1 MRVDHEKKEI
11 VCSVGDLVHQ
21 STYRR
26 IGVERGD
33 GFRRMWIGQDIHSRR
48 AEQRANDDPNYRAE
62 VHVIHRTQ
70 VGAWSVTITGR
81 IDGLSIDKAAKRVCI
96 EEVKSIHFDLELEA
110 LSRSDKLQRHLYQ
123 LLLYAY
129 FLSGQPELEGFTFAP
144 QLALI
149 DLVSG
154 EAKLIDTEFE
164 RDKVAATLEQHLL
177 RVVEELDTASALRE
191 AKRAFADGLQF
202 PFDGMRPGQEE
213 IVASVARAIWQRD
226 ALLVSAPTGIGKT
239 MAVLYPAVRQS
250 LKLGKKLFVLTS
262 KTLQQDAAIE
272 ALRRLNDGSFR
283 VLRIRA
289 KQKMCAHTEMIC
301 HEDFCPFA
309 AQYSAKMQKSALL
322 SHLVTSMSY
331 FDPDITFELA
341 RDTEVC
347 PFEVSL
353 ELIEQADV
361 VVCDYNYIFDPYVG
375 LKAYSQENDYGDCVL
390 VVDEA
395 HNLVDRGRG
404 YYSPELQEKQFED
417 IKQHLMSRNCWLDG
431 WEELLAMLRAHFNEL
446 ACEAFGEDDEA
457 AAAAGGLWDDT
468 AAPSASL
475 GAGSAAGAPR
485 ARQGLCSPNRA
496 LFLEQR
502 VEWER
507 LVLEYIGWKI
517 DNRIAEEEDPLIDF
531 YFKLV
536 KLTNLLSEEGEE
548 IAHIIERTNEGL
560 KLKIFCKD
568 PSRFLGRIFE
578 SAHATIAL
586 SATLEPFDFYRKT
599 LGFPPDRT
607 AELSLPSPFP
617 RENRKIVVISE
628 VDTTYKKRADHYD
641 RIAANVAEIADAG
654 DGNFLALFPSYA
666 FLREI
671 SDRMPPITKRIM
683 IQRNDM
689 TDYERNAILD
699 ILRDKPRRGNLIMA
713 VSGGMYAEGIDYQ
726 GDMLSGVMV
735 VGPALPQVS
744 FEQELLKQYYDEQ
757 YGAGF
762 EFAYLIPGMTR
773 VVQSAG
779 RVIRSETDIGVIALL
794 CRRFTQESY
803 TRYFPMDWY
812 EESPRELVT
821 RKAAAD
827 VRSFF
832 DAKAAPQLR
841 MLF

>member
-11 VCSVGDLVHQ
+11 VCSVGDLVYE

-33 GFRRMWIGQDIHSRR
+33 GFRRMWIGQDIHSKR
-48 AEQRANDDPNYRAE
+48 AEQRANDDPHYRAE
-62 VHVIHRTQ
+62 VHVIHKTSI
-70 VGAWSVTITGR
+70 GGWAITITGR
-81 IDGLSIDKAAKRVCI
+81 IDGLSVDKERKRVAI
-96 EEVKSIHFDLELEA
+96 EEVKSIHFDLELDS
-110 LSRSDKLQRHLYQ
+110 LMRSEKLQRHLYQ

-129 FLSGQPELEGFTFAP
+129 FLSSQPDLDGFEFAP
-144 QLALI
+144 QLVLI

-154 EAKLIDTEFE
+154 EAKVIDTKFD
-164 RDKVAATLEQHLL
+164 RAKVGATLEGHLARL
-177 RVVEELDTASALRE
+177 IEDIDVASALRL
-191 AKRAFADGLQF
+191 AKRAYADALEF
-202 PFDGMRPGQEE
+202 PFDGMRPGQDE
-213 IVASVARAIWQRD
+213 IVSGVARAIWQRD

-239 MAVLYPAVRQS
+239 MAVLYPAVKQS
-250 LKLGKKLFVLTS
+250 LKLGKKLFFLTS
-262 KTLQQDAAIE
+262 KTLQQEAAVE

-289 KQKMCAHTEMIC
+289 KQKMCAHSEMIC

-309 AQYSAKMQKSALL
+309 AQYSAKMAKSGLL

-341 RDTEVC
+341 RETEVC

-361 VVCDYNYIFDPYVG
+361 IVCDYNYIFDPYVG

-404 YYSPELQEKQFED
+404 YYSPELHEKQFDD
-417 IKQHLMSRNCWLDG
+417 IKRHLMTRNCWIEG
-431 WEELLAMLRAHFNEL
+431 WEELLEMLRDHFHQL
-446 ACEAFGEDDEA
+446 AEVLEGEVRQSLCE
-457 AAAAGGLWDDT
+457 
-468 AAPSASL
+468 PS
-475 GAGSAAGAPR
+475 R
-485 ARQGLCSPNRA
+485 E

-507 LVLEYIGWKI
+507 IVLEYIGWKI
-517 DNRIAEEEDPLIDF
+517 DNRIAEEDDPLIDF

-536 KLTNLLSEEGEE
+536 RVTNLLAEECDEL
-548 IAHIIERTNEGL
+548 AHLIERTNEGL
-560 KLKIFCKD
+560 KLKVFCKD
-568 PSRFLGRIFE
+568 PSRFLGKIFD
-578 SAHATIAL
+578 SAHATVAL

-599 LGFPPDRT
+599 LGFPEERT
-607 AELSLPSPFP
+607 AELSLGSPFP
-617 RENRKIVVISE
+617 RQNRKIVVIPE
-628 VDTTYKKRADHYD
+628 VDTTWKRRADHYEK
-641 RIAANVAEIADAG
+641 IAETVAEIADAG

-666 FLREI
+666 FLREVA
-671 SDRMPPITKRIM
+671 DRMPAVTKRVM
-683 IQRNDM
+683 VQRNDM

-699 ILRDKPRRGNLIMA
+699 ILRDRPRRGNLILA

-779 RVIRSETDIGVIALL
+779 RVIRSETDVGVIALL
-794 CRRFTQESY
+794 CKRFTQESY
-803 TRYFPMDWY
+803 TRYFPTDWY
-812 EESPRELVT
+812 EESPRELVS
-821 RKAAAD
+821 RKPASE

-832 DAKAAPQLR
+832 EARHSGRSEGSTPQLR
-841 MLF
+841 IVF

>member
-1 MRVDHEKKEI
+1 VRVDHEKREI
-11 VCSVGDLVHQ
+11 VCAVGDLVHE

-33 GFRRMWIGQDIHSRR
+33 GFRRMWIGQDIHTRR
-48 AEQRANDDPNYRAE
+48 AEQRANEDPHYRAE
-62 VHVIHRTQ
+62 VHVVHR
-70 VGAWSVTITGR
+70 VSLGGWSVTITGR
-81 IDGLSIDKAAKRVCI
+81 IDGLSIDKEQKIVSI

-110 LSRSDKLQRHLYQ
+110 LYRSEKLQRHLYQ

-129 FLSGQPELEGFTFAP
+129 FLSGQPDLDGYTFKP

-154 EAKLIDTEFE
+154 EAKIVDTEFD
-164 RDKVAATLEQHLL
+164 RAKVESTLHATLAKLIE
-177 RVVEELDTASALRE
+177 DIDAAAALRL
-191 AKRAFADGLQF
+191 AKRAFADSLEF
-202 PFDGMRPGQEE
+202 PFESVRPGQEA
-213 IVASVARAIWQRD
+213 IVSAVARAVYQRD

-239 MAVLYPAVRQS
+239 MAVLYPAVKQS
-250 LKLGKKLFVLTS
+250 LKLGKKLFFLTS
-262 KTLQQDAAIE
+262 KTLQQDAAVE

-289 KQKMCAHTEMIC
+289 KSKMCAHTEMIC
-301 HEDFCPFA
+301 HEDFCPYA
-309 AQYSAKMQKSALL
+309 AQYSAKMEKSGLV

-331 FDPDITFELA
+331 FDPEITFELA
-341 RDTEVC
+341 REHEVC

-361 VVCDYNYIFDPYVG
+361 IVCDYNYIFDPYVG

-404 YYSPELQEKQFED
+404 YYSPELHEKQFD
-417 IKQHLMSRNCWLDG
+417 GIRNLMMARNCWLDG
-431 WEELLAMLRAHFNEL
+431 WEELLEMLRLHFHEL
-446 ACEAFGEDDEA
+446 ASGAFEDNGPGVA
-457 AAAAGGLWDDT
+457 IA
-468 AAPSASL
+468 
-475 GAGSAAGAPR
+475 
-485 ARQGLCSPNRA
+485 LCSPDRE
-496 LFLEQR
+496 LFMDQR
-502 VEWER
+502 TEWER

-536 KLTNLLSEEGEE
+536 KFTNLLAEDGDEF
-548 IAHIIERTNEGL
+548 AHLIERTGDGL
-560 KLKIFCKD
+560 RLKIFCKD
-568 PSRFLGRIFE
+568 PSRFLGKIFD
-578 SAHATIAL
+578 SAHATVAL
-586 SATLEPFDFYRKT
+586 SATLEPFEFYRKT
-599 LGFPPDRT
+599 LGFPNDRT

-617 RENRKIVVISE
+617 RDNRKIIVVPE
-628 VDTTYKKRADHYD
+628 VDTTFKRRADHYD
-641 RIAANVAEIADAG
+641 RIAETVAQIADAA

-671 SDRMPPITKRIM
+671 AERMPPTEKRVT

-699 ILRDKPRRGNLIMA
+699 ILRMRGRKGNLILA

-735 VGPALPQVS
+735 IGPALPQVS

-779 RVIRSETDIGVIALL
+779 RVIRSETDVGVIALL
-794 CRRFTQESY
+794 CKRFTQASY
-803 TRYFPMDWY
+803 TRYFPSDWY
-812 EESPRELVT
+812 EESPRELVS
-821 RKAAAD
+821 RKPASE

-832 DAKAAPQLR
+832 EAKSTPQLR

>member
-1 MRVDHEKKEI
+1 MRVDYEKREI
-11 VCSVGDLVHQ
+11 VCAVGDLVHE

-48 AEQRANDDPNYRAE
+48 AEQRANEDPLYRAE
-62 VHVIHRTQ
+62 VHVVHRLTL
-70 VGAWSVTITGR
+70 GGWSVTITGR
-81 IDGLSIDKAAKRVCI
+81 IDGLSIDKEQKTVNI

-110 LSRSDKLQRHLYQ
+110 LYRSEKLQRHLYQ

-129 FLSGQPELEGFTFAP
+129 FLSSQPELDGFAFKP

-154 EAKLIDTEFE
+154 EAKIVDTEFDRARVE
-164 RDKVAATLEQHLL
+164 STLHAHVAKLIEDLE
-177 RVVEELDTASALRE
+177 TAAALRT
-191 AKRAFADGLQF
+191 AKRAFADTLEF
-202 PFDGMRPGQEE
+202 PFDVVRPGQEA
-213 IVASVARAIWQRD
+213 IVSAVARGVYQRD

-239 MAVLYPAVRQS
+239 MAVLYPAVKQS
-250 LKLGKKLFVLTS
+250 LKLGKKLFFLTS
-262 KTLQQDAAIE
+262 KTLQQDAAVE

-289 KQKMCAHTEMIC
+289 KSKMCAHTEMIC

-309 AQYSAKMQKSALL
+309 AQYSSKMEKSGLL

-331 FDPDITFELA
+331 FDPDITFEIA
-341 RDTEVC
+341 RDHEVC

-361 VVCDYNYIFDPYVG
+361 IVCDYNYIFDPYVG
-375 LKAYSQENDYGDCVL
+375 LKTYSQENDYGDCVL

-404 YYSPELQEKQFED
+404 YYSPELHEKQFDE
-417 IKQHLMSRNCWLDG
+417 IRNLMMSRNCWIDG
-431 WEELLAMLRAHFNEL
+431 WEELLEILRAHFREL
-446 ACEAFGEDDEA
+446 AAEAFDDV
-457 AAAAGGLWDDT
+457 AGDESRVAGDLWQD
-468 AAPSASL
+468 
-475 GAGSAAGAPR
+475 GSPQLATRNP
-485 ARQGLCSPNRA
+485 QPQISLCSPSRE
-496 LFLEQR
+496 LFMEQR
-502 VEWER
+502 TEWER

-536 KLTNLLSEEGEE
+536 KFTNLLAEDGEE
-548 IAHIIERTNEGL
+548 FAHLVERTSDGIR
-560 KLKIFCKD
+560 LKIFCKD
-568 PSRFLGRIFE
+568 PSRFLGKIFD

-586 SATLEPFDFYRKT
+586 SATLEPFEFYRKT
-599 LGFPPDRT
+599 LGFPGDRT

-617 RENRKIVVISE
+617 RDNRKIVVVSE
-628 VDTTYKKRADHYD
+628 VDTTYKRRADHYT
-641 RIAANVAEIADAG
+641 RIAENVAQISDAG

-671 SDRMPPITKRIM
+671 AERMPPTEKRVM

-699 ILRDKPRRGNLIMA
+699 ILRTRGRKGNLILA

-779 RVIRSETDIGVIALL
+779 RVIRSETDVGVIALL
-794 CRRFTQESY
+794 CKRFTQESY
-803 TRYFPMDWY
+803 TRYFPADWY
-812 EESPRELVT
+812 EESPRELVS
-821 RKAAAD
+821 RKPASEI
-827 VRSFF
+827 RSFF
-832 DAKAAPQLR
+832 DAKATPQLR

>member
-1 MRVDHEKKEI
+1 VRVDYEKQEI
-11 VCSVGDLVHQ
+11 VCAVGDLVYE

-33 GFRRMWIGQDIHSRR
+33 GFRRMWIGQDIHTQR
-48 AEQRANDDPNYRAE
+48 AEQRAGEDPRYRAE
-62 VHVIHRTQ
+62 VHVVHRTSL
-70 VGAWSVTITGR
+70 GGWSVTITGR
-81 IDGLSIDKAAKRVCI
+81 IDGLSVDKEAKRVNI
-96 EEVKSIHFDLELEA
+96 EEVKSIHFDLELES
-110 LSRSDKLQRHLYQ
+110 LMRSEKLQRHLYQ

-129 FLSGQPELEGFTFAP
+129 FLSSQPDFEGFAFEP
-144 QLALI
+144 QLVLI

-154 EAKLIDTEFE
+154 ETKLVDAEFDRDRVRATLEASLAKLI
-164 RDKVAATLEQHLL
+164 
-177 RVVEELDTASALRE
+177 EELDTAAALRI
-191 AKRAFADGLQF
+191 AKRAFADTLHF
-202 PFDGMRPGQEE
+202 PFDAMRPGQEE
-213 IVASVARAIWQRD
+213 IVSAVARAVYQRD
-226 ALLVSAPTGIGKT
+226 SLLVSAPTGIGKT
-239 MAVLYPAVRQS
+239 MAVLYPALRQS

-262 KTLQQDAAIE
+262 KTLQQDAAIN
-272 ALRRLNDGSFR
+272 ALRLLNDGSFR

-289 KQKMCAHTEMIC
+289 KSKMCAHTEMIC

-309 AQYSAKMQKSALL
+309 ARYSEKMEKSGLL

-331 FDPDITFELA
+331 FDPELTFALA
-341 RDTEVC
+341 RDREVC

-375 LKAYSQENDYGDCVL
+375 LKAYQQEHDYGDCVL

-404 YYSPELQEKQFED
+404 YYSPELHEKSFDD
-417 IKQHLMSRNCWLDG
+417 IKQHLLTRNCWIEG
-431 WEELLAMLRAHFNEL
+431 WEELLELLRDHFHEL
-446 ACEAFGEDDEA
+446 AQVLEDDVKQALCE
-457 AAAAGGLWDDT
+457 
-468 AAPSASL
+468 PS
-475 GAGSAAGAPR
+475 R
-485 ARQGLCSPNRA
+485 E

-502 VEWER
+502 TEWER
-507 LVLEYIGWKI
+507 LVLAYIGWKI
-517 DNRIAEEEDPLIDF
+517 DNRIAEEDDPLIDF

-536 KLTNLLSEEGEE
+536 KFTNLLAEDGDEF
-548 IAHIIERTNEGL
+548 AHMVEKTNDGI

-568 PSRFLGRIFE
+568 PSRFLGKIFD
-578 SAHATIAL
+578 SAHATVAL

-599 LGFPPDRT
+599 LGFPEDRT

-617 RENRKIVVISE
+617 RDNRKIVVVSE
-628 VDTTYKKRADHYD
+628 VDTTYKRRADHYD
-641 RIAANVAEIADAG
+641 RIATNVADIADAA

-671 SDRMPPITKRIM
+671 AERMPPIRKHVM
-683 IQRNDM
+683 VQRTDM

-699 ILRDKPRRGNLIMA
+699 ILRDRPKKGNLILA

-726 GDMLSGVMV
+726 GDMLAGVMV
-735 VGPALPQVS
+735 IGPALPQVS

-794 CRRFTQESY
+794 CKRFTQESY
-803 TRYFPMDWY
+803 TRYFPADWY
-812 EESPRELVT
+812 EESPRELVS
-821 RKAAAD
+821 RKPALD
-827 VRSFF
+827 VRAFF
-832 DAKAAPQLR
+832 EEKAVKPQLR
-841 MLF
+841 LVF

>member
-1 MRVDHEKKEI
+1 MRVDYEKREI
-11 VCSVGDLVHQ
+11 VCSVGDLVQ
-21 STYRR
+21 GSTYRR

-33 GFRRMWIGQDIHSRR
+33 GFRRMWIGQDIHTRR
-48 AEQRANDDPNYRAE
+48 AEQRANEDPHYRAE
-62 VHVIHRTQ
+62 VHVVHRMTM
-70 VGAWSVTITGR
+70 GAWSVTITGR
-81 IDGLSIDKAAKRVCI
+81 VDGLSVDKEAQRVNI

-110 LSRSDKLQRHLYQ
+110 LYRSDKLQRHLYQ
-123 LLLYAY
+123 LLLYAL
-129 FLSGQPELEGFTFAP
+129 FLSGQPELQGFVFAP
-144 QLALI
+144 QLVLI

-154 EAKLIDTEFE
+154 EARIIDTDFD
-164 RDKVAATLEQHLL
+164 RDRVAATLEGSIAKLIEDLETAAAL
-177 RVVEELDTASALRE
+177 RV
-191 AKRAFADGLQF
+191 AKRAFADTLTF
-202 PFDGMRPGQEE
+202 PFDVIRPGQEE
-213 IVASVARAIWQRD
+213 IVSAVARAVYQRD
-226 ALLVSAPTGIGKT
+226 SLLVSAPTGIGKT

-250 LKLGKKLFVLTS
+250 LKLGKKLFFLTS

-289 KQKMCAHTEMIC
+289 KSKMCAHTEMIC

-309 AQYSAKMQKSALL
+309 AQYSSKMEKSGLL

-331 FDPDITFELA
+331 FDPDITFAAA
-341 RDTEVC
+341 REHEVC

-361 VVCDYNYIFDPYVG
+361 IVCDYNYIFDPYVG

-395 HNLVDRGRG
+395 HNLVDRGRA
-404 YYSPELQEKQFED
+404 YYSPELHEKAFED
-417 IKQHLMSRNCWLDG
+417 IKRHMMSRNCWIEG
-431 WEELLAMLRAHFNEL
+431 WEELLEMLRCHFAEL
-446 ACEAFGEDDEA
+446 AAVLEGDVKQSLCE
-457 AAAAGGLWDDT
+457 
-468 AAPSASL
+468 PS
-475 GAGSAAGAPR
+475 R
-485 ARQGLCSPNRA
+485 E
-496 LFLEQR
+496 LFVEQR
-502 VEWER
+502 TEWER
-507 LVLEYIGWKI
+507 IVLEYIGWKI

-536 KLTNLLSEEGEE
+536 KFTNLLSEDSDEF
-548 IAHIIERTNEGL
+548 AHIVERTTEGIR
-560 KLKIFCKD
+560 LKIFCKD
-568 PSRFLGRIFE
+568 PSKFLGRIFD

-586 SATLEPFDFYRKT
+586 SATLEPFEFYRRT
-599 LGFPPDRT
+599 LGFPDDRT

-617 RENRKIVVISE
+617 RDNRKIVIVSE
-628 VDTTYKKRADHYD
+628 VDTTYKRRADHYE
-641 RIAANVAEIADAG
+641 RIAQNVAQIADSG

-666 FLREI
+666 FLREV
-671 SDRMPPITKRIM
+671 SERMPPIEKRVM
-683 IQRNDM
+683 VQRNDM

-699 ILRDKPRRGNLIMA
+699 ILRSRGRKGNLILA

-757 YGAGF
+757 YGSGF

-794 CRRFTQESY
+794 CKRFTQESY
-803 TRYFPMDWY
+803 TRYFPTDWY
-812 EESPRELVT
+812 EESPRELVS
-821 RKAAAD
+821 RKPASEIRA
-827 VRSFF
+827 FF
-832 DAKAAPQLR
+832 EEKTAKPQLR

>member
-1 MRVDHEKKEI
+1 MRVDHDKKEI
-11 VCSVGDLVHQ
+11 VCAVGDLVYE

-33 GFRRMWIGQDIHSRR
+33 GFRRMWIGQDIHARR
-48 AEQRANDDPNYRAE
+48 AEERANEDPHYRAE
-62 VHVIHRTQ
+62 VHVVHRTS
-70 VGAWSVTITGR
+70 VGAWSVTVTGR
-81 IDGLSIDKAAKRVCI
+81 IDGLSIDKDAKVVCI

-129 FLSGQPELEGFTFAP
+129 FLSSQPDLEGFTFAP
-144 QLALI
+144 QLVLI

-154 EAKLIDTEFE
+154 EPKVIETEFDREKVRATLEEQLAKLIEDI
-164 RDKVAATLEQHLL
+164 DV
-177 RVVEELDTASALRE
+177 ASALRV
-191 AKRAFADGLQF
+191 AKRAYADALQF
-202 PFDGMRPGQEE
+202 PFDEMRPGQEA
-213 IVASVARAIWQRD
+213 IVSSVARAIWQRD

-250 LKLGKKLFVLTS
+250 LKLGKKLFFLTS
-262 KTLQQDAAIE
+262 KTLQQDAAVE

-309 AQYSAKMQKSALL
+309 AQYSAKMQKSGLL

-331 FDPDITFELA
+331 FDPDVTFELA
-341 RDTEVC
+341 RETEVC

-404 YYSPELQEKQFED
+404 YYSPELHEKQFDE
-417 IKQHLMSRNCWLDG
+417 ITRHLMTRNCWIEG
-431 WEELLAMLRAHFNEL
+431 WEELLAMLRDHLHEL
-446 ACEAFGEDDEA
+446 AGSIDEES
-457 AAAAGGLWDDT
+457 GLKQ
-468 AAPSASL
+468 A
-475 GAGSAAGAPR
+475 
-485 ARQGLCSPNRA
+485 LCSPSRE

-517 DNRIAEEEDPLIDF
+517 ENRIAEEEDPLIDF

-536 KLTNLLSEEGEE
+536 KLTNLLSEDGEE
-548 IAHIIERTNEGL
+548 LAHIIERTGEGL

-568 PSRFLGRIFE
+568 PSRFLGKIFE
-578 SAHATIAL
+578 SAHATVAL

-599 LGFPPDRT
+599 LGFPDERT

-617 RENRKIVVISE
+617 RDNRKIVVVSE
-628 VDTTYKKRADHYD
+628 VDTTYKNRAEHYD
-641 RIAANVAEIADAG
+641 RIAAMVGEIADAG

-671 SDRMPPITKRIM
+671 SERMPPVTKRVM
-683 IQRNDM
+683 VQRNDM

-699 ILRDKPRRGNLIMA
+699 ILRDKPRRGNLILA

-757 YGAGF
+757 YGSGF

-779 RVIRSETDIGVIALL
+779 RVIRSETDVGVIALL
-794 CRRFTQESY
+794 CKRFTQATY
-803 TRYFPMDWY
+803 TRYFPADWY

-821 RKAAAD
+821 RRAATD

-832 DAKAAPQLR
+832 DAKSTPQLR
-841 MLF
+841 IVF

>member
-1 MRVDHEKKEI
+1 MRVDHEKREI
-11 VCSVGDLVHQ
+11 VCAVGDLVYE

-33 GFRRMWIGQDIHSRR
+33 GFRRMWIGQDIHTRR
-48 AEQRANDDPNYRAE
+48 AEERAGADPHYRAE
-62 VHVIHRTQ
+62 VHVVHRTN
-70 VGAWSVTITGR
+70 VGGWSVTVTGR
-81 IDGLSIDKAAKRVCI
+81 IDGLSIDKEAKRVSI

-110 LSRSDKLQRHLYQ
+110 LYRSEKLQRHLYQ

-129 FLSGQPELEGFTFAP
+129 FLSSQPDLDGFTFAP
-144 QLALI
+144 QLVLI

-154 EAKLIDTEFE
+154 EAKTIDTEFDRE
-164 RDKVAATLEQHLL
+164 RIGATLEASLVKL
-177 RVVEELDTASALRE
+177 VEDLETASALRV
-191 AKRAFADGLQF
+191 AKRAFADALQF
-202 PFDGMRPGQEE
+202 PFDVMRPGQQDM
-213 IVASVARAIWQRD
+213 ISAVARAVYQRD
-226 ALLVSAPTGIGKT
+226 ALLISAPTGIGKT

-250 LKLGKKLFVLTS
+250 LKLGKKLFFLTS
-262 KTLQQDAAIE
+262 KTLQQDAAVE
-272 ALRRLNDGSFR
+272 ALKRLNDGSFR
-283 VLRIRA
+283 VLRIRS
-289 KQKMCAHTEMIC
+289 KQKMCAHSEMIC

-309 AQYSAKMQKSALL
+309 ARYTEKMTKSGLL
-322 SHLVTSMSY
+322 TNIVTGMSY
-331 FDPDITFELA
+331 YDPDITFELSKS
-341 RDTEVC
+341 TEVC

-361 VVCDYNYIFDPYVG
+361 IVCDYNYIFDPYVG

-404 YYSPELQEKQFED
+404 YYSPELHEKSFDE
-417 IKQHLMSRNCWLDG
+417 IRNHLMARNCWLDG
-431 WEELLAMLRAHFNEL
+431 WEELLELLRAHFHEL
-446 ACEAFGEDDEA
+446 GSILEDDAKQSLCE
-457 AAAAGGLWDDT
+457 
-468 AAPSASL
+468 PS
-475 GAGSAAGAPR
+475 R
-485 ARQGLCSPNRA
+485 E
-496 LFLEQR
+496 LFMEQR

-517 DNRIAEEEDPLIDF
+517 ENRIAEEDDPLIDF
-531 YFKLV
+531 YFRLV
-536 KLTNLLSEEGEE
+536 KFTNLLAEDGDE
-548 IAHIIERTNEGL
+548 IAHLVEKTNDGI

-568 PSRFLGRIFE
+568 PARFLGKIFD

-586 SATLEPFDFYRKT
+586 SATLEPFEFYRRT
-599 LGFPPDRT
+599 LGFPHTRV

-617 RENRKIVVISE
+617 RDNRKIVVIPE
-628 VDTTYKKRADHYD
+628 VDTTYKRRADHYE
-641 RIAANVAEIADAG
+641 RIAENIADIADAG

-666 FLREI
+666 FLREVAE
-671 SDRMPPITKRIM
+671 RMPPTAKRVM
-683 IQRNDM
+683 VQRTDM

-699 ILRDKPRRGNLIMA
+699 ILRDRPKKGNLILA
-713 VSGGMYAEGIDYQ
+713 VSGGMYAEGVDYQ

-779 RVIRSETDIGVIALL
+779 RVIRSETDVGIIALL
-794 CRRFTQESY
+794 CKRFTQESY
-803 TRYFPMDWY
+803 TRYFPADWY
-812 EESPRELVT
+812 EDSPRELVS
-821 RKAAAD
+821 RKPASEI
-827 VRSFF
+827 RSFF
-832 DAKAAPQLR
+832 ELHHAPQLR

>member
-1 MRVDHEKKEI
+1 MRVDHEKREI
-11 VCSVGDLVHQ
+11 VCAVGDLVYE

-48 AEQRANDDPNYRAE
+48 AELRANEDPHYRAE
-62 VHVIHRTQ
+62 VHVVHRTTI
-70 VGAWSVTITGR
+70 GGWSVTVTGR
-81 IDGLSIDKAAKRVCI
+81 VDGLSIDREAKRVSI

-110 LSRSDKLQRHLYQ
+110 LYRSEKLQRHLYQ
-123 LLLYAY
+123 LLLYAL
-129 FLSGQPELEGFTFAP
+129 FLSGQPDLEGYVFAP
-144 QLALI
+144 QLVLI

-154 EAKLIDTEFE
+154 DTRIVDTEFDRE
-164 RDKVAATLEQHLL
+164 SVAATLRASLAKLIGELETAAAL
-177 RVVEELDTASALRE
+177 RV
-191 AKRAFADGLQF
+191 AKRAFADTLAF
-202 PFDGMRPGQEE
+202 PFDAMRPGQDE
-213 IVASVARAIWQRD
+213 IVSSVARAVWQRD

-239 MAVLYPAVRQS
+239 MAVLFPAVRQS
-250 LKLGKKLFVLTS
+250 LKLGKKLFFLTS
-262 KTLQQDAAIE
+262 KTLQQDTAVE

-283 VLRIRA
+283 VLRIRS

-309 AQYSAKMQKSALL
+309 AQYSQKMEKSALMT
-322 SHLVTSMSY
+322 HLVTSMSY
-331 FDPDITFELA
+331 FDPDVTFAMA

-361 VVCDYNYIFDPYVG
+361 IVCDYNYIFDPYVG
-375 LKAYSQENDYGDCVL
+375 LKAYQQDNEYGDCVL

-404 YYSPELQEKQFED
+404 YYSPELHEEQFD
-417 IKQHLMSRNCWLDG
+417 AIRQHMMTRNCWIEG
-431 WEELLAMLRAHFNEL
+431 WERLLDDLRAHFHEL
-446 ACEAFGEDDEA
+446 ALNLEDD
-457 AAAAGGLWDDT
+457 LKQ
-468 AAPSASL
+468 S
-475 GAGSAAGAPR
+475 
-485 ARQGLCSPNRA
+485 LCSPSRE

-502 VEWER
+502 TIWER
-507 LVLEYIGWKI
+507 IVLEYIGWKI
-517 DNRIAEEEDPLIDF
+517 DNKIAEEEDPLIDF

-536 KLTNLLSEEGEE
+536 KFANLLAEDGDEF
-548 IAHIIERTNEGL
+548 AHLIERTSGGL

-568 PSRFLGRIFE
+568 PSRFLGRIFD

-586 SATLEPFDFYRKT
+586 SATLEPFEFYKKT
-599 LGFPPDRT
+599 LGFPNDRT

-617 RENRKIVVISE
+617 RENRKIVVVSE
-628 VDTTYKKRADHYD
+628 VDTTYKRRADHYE
-641 RIAANVAEIADAG
+641 RIAETVADIADAG
-654 DGNFLALFPSYA
+654 AGNFLALFPSYA
-666 FLREI
+666 FLREV
-671 SDRMPPITKRIM
+671 SERMPPTEKRVT

-689 TDYERNAILD
+689 TDYERNAVLD
-699 ILRDKPRRGNLIMA
+699 ILRERSRKGNLILA

-779 RVIRSETDIGVIALL
+779 RVIRSETDIGIIALL
-794 CRRFTQESY
+794 CKRFTQETY
-803 TRYFPMDWY
+803 TRYFPADWY
-812 EESPRELVT
+812 EETPRELVS
-821 RKAAAD
+821 KKPASE

-832 DAKAAPQLR
+832 EAKSTPQLR

>member
-1 MRVDHEKKEI
+1 MRVDHEKREI
-11 VCSVGDLVHQ
+11 VCAVGDLIYE

-33 GFRRMWIGQDIHSRR
+33 GFRRMWIGQDIHTRR
-48 AEQRANDDPNYRAE
+48 AEQRANEDPHYRAE
-62 VHVIHRTQ
+62 VHVVHRTTL
-70 VGAWSVTITGR
+70 GGWSVTITGR
-81 IDGLSIDKAAKRVCI
+81 IDGLSVDKEAKRVSI
-96 EEVKSIHFDLELEA
+96 EEVKSIHFDLELES
-110 LSRSDKLQRHLYQ
+110 LMRSEKLQRHLYQ

-129 FLSGQPELEGFTFAP
+129 FLSSQPDFEGFVFAP

-154 EAKLIDTEFE
+154 EAKVIDTEFD
-164 RDKVAATLEQHLL
+164 RDRVGATLEASLVKL
-177 RVVEELDTASALRE
+177 IEDLDTAAALRV
-191 AKRAFADGLQF
+191 AKRAFADTLQF
-202 PFDGMRPGQEE
+202 PFDGMRGGQEE
-213 IVASVARAIWQRD
+213 IIASVARAVYQRD

-239 MAVLYPAVRQS
+239 MAVLYPAVKQS
-250 LKLGKKLFVLTS
+250 LKLGKKLFFLTS
-262 KTLQQDAAIE
+262 KTLQQDAAVE

-309 AQYSAKMQKSALL
+309 AQYSQKMQKSGLL
-322 SHLVTSMSY
+322 EHLVTSMSY
-331 FDPDITFELA
+331 FDPDVTFELA
-341 RDTEVC
+341 RETEVC

-361 VVCDYNYIFDPYVG
+361 IVCDYNYIFDPYVG
-375 LKAYSQENDYGDCVL
+375 LKTYSQENDYGDCVL

-404 YYSPELQEKQFED
+404 YYSPELHEKQFD
-417 IKQHLMSRNCWLDG
+417 QIRDVFMSRNCWIDG
-431 WEELLAMLRAHFNEL
+431 WEELLEMLRVHFHEL
-446 ACEAFGEDDEA
+446 AAVLEDDMKQALCE
-457 AAAAGGLWDDT
+457 
-468 AAPSASL
+468 PS
-475 GAGSAAGAPR
+475 R
-485 ARQGLCSPNRA
+485 E

-502 VEWER
+502 TEWER
-507 LVLEYIGWKI
+507 VVLEYIGWKI
-517 DNRIAEEEDPLIDF
+517 DNRIAEEDDPLIDF

-536 KLTNLLSEEGEE
+536 KFTNLLAEDGDEF
-548 IAHIIERTNEGL
+548 AHIVERTDDGIR
-560 KLKIFCKD
+560 LKIFCKD
-568 PSRFLGRIFE
+568 PSRFLGKIFD

-586 SATLEPFDFYRKT
+586 SATLEPFEFYRRT
-599 LGFPPDRT
+599 LGFPNDRT

-617 RENRKIVVISE
+617 RENRKIVVVSE
-628 VDTTYKKRADHYD
+628 VDTTYKRRADHYEK
-641 RIAANVAEIADAG
+641 IALTVADIADAG

-671 SDRMPPITKRIM
+671 AERMPPTAKRVM
-683 IQRNDM
+683 VQRNDM

-699 ILRDKPRRGNLIMA
+699 ILRDRPKRGNLILA

-779 RVIRSETDIGVIALL
+779 RVIRSEHDIGVIALL

-803 TRYFPMDWY
+803 TRYFPSDWY
-812 EESPRELVT
+812 EESPRELVS
-821 RKAAAD
+821 RKAAVD

-832 DAKAAPQLR
+832 DAKTTKPQLR
-841 MLF
+841 LVF

>member
-1 MRVDHEKKEI
+1 VRVDYEKREI
-11 VCSVGDLVHQ
+11 VCSVGDLVQ
-21 STYRR
+21 GSTYRR

-33 GFRRMWIGQDIHSRR
+33 GFRRMWIGQEVHSRR
-48 AEQRANDDPNYRAE
+48 AEQRANEDPHYRAE
-62 VHVIHRTQ
+62 VHVVHRMS
-70 VGAWSVTITGR
+70 VGGWGVTITGR
-81 IDGLSIDKAAKRVCI
+81 VDGLSVDKEAQRVSI

-110 LSRSDKLQRHLYQ
+110 LYRSEKLQRHLYQ
-123 LLLYAY
+123 LLLYAL
-129 FLSGQPELEGFTFAP
+129 FLCDQPELQGFVFAP
-144 QLALI
+144 QLVLI

-154 EAKLIDTEFE
+154 EAKVIDTEFD
-164 RDKVAATLEQHLL
+164 RDRVAATLEGSIARLIEALETAAAL
-177 RVVEELDTASALRE
+177 RV
-191 AKRAFADGLQF
+191 AKRAFADTLQF
-202 PFDGMRPGQEE
+202 PFDIIRPGQDE
-213 IVASVARAIWQRD
+213 IVSAVARAVYQRD
-226 ALLVSAPTGIGKT
+226 SLLVSAPTGIGKT
-239 MAVLYPAVRQS
+239 MAVLYPAVKQS
-250 LKLGKKLFVLTS
+250 LKLGKKLFFLTS
-262 KTLQQDAAIE
+262 KTLQQDAAVE

-289 KQKMCAHTEMIC
+289 KSKMCAHTEMIC

-309 AQYSAKMQKSALL
+309 AQYSSKMEKSGLL

-331 FDPDITFELA
+331 FDPDITFEAA
-341 RDTEVC
+341 REHEVC

-395 HNLVDRGRG
+395 HNLVDRGRA
-404 YYSPELQEKQFED
+404 YYSPELHEKAFED
-417 IKQHLMSRNCWLDG
+417 IKRHMMSRNCWIEG
-431 WEELLAMLRAHFNEL
+431 WEELIEMLRVHFEEL
-446 ACEAFGEDDEA
+446 AGVLEGDVRQSLCE
-457 AAAAGGLWDDT
+457 
-468 AAPSASL
+468 PS
-475 GAGSAAGAPR
+475 R
-485 ARQGLCSPNRA
+485 E
-496 LFLEQR
+496 LFVEQR
-502 VEWER
+502 TEWER
-507 LVLEYIGWKI
+507 IVLEYIGWKI

-536 KLTNLLSEEGEE
+536 KFTNLLTEDGDEF
-548 IAHIIERTNEGL
+548 AHMVEKTNEGL

-568 PSRFLGRIFE
+568 PSKFLGKIFD
-578 SAHATIAL
+578 SAHATVAL
-586 SATLEPFDFYRKT
+586 SATLEPFEFYRRT
-599 LGFPPDRT
+599 LGFPEDRT

-617 RENRKIVVISE
+617 RDNRKIVVIPE
-628 VDTTYKKRADHYD
+628 VDTTYKRRADHYE
-641 RIAANVAEIADAG
+641 RIAETVAQIADSG

-666 FLREI
+666 FLREV
-671 SDRMPPITKRIM
+671 SERMPPTEKRVM
-683 IQRNDM
+683 VQRNDM

-699 ILRDKPRRGNLIMA
+699 ILRSRTRKGNLILA

-779 RVIRSETDIGVIALL
+779 RVIRSETDVGVIALL
-794 CRRFTQESY
+794 CKRFTQESY
-803 TRYFPMDWY
+803 TRYFPADWY
-812 EESPRELVT
+812 ESSPRELVS
-821 RKAAAD
+821 RKPASEIRA
-827 VRSFF
+827 FF
-832 DAKAAPQLR
+832 EAKSVAPQLR